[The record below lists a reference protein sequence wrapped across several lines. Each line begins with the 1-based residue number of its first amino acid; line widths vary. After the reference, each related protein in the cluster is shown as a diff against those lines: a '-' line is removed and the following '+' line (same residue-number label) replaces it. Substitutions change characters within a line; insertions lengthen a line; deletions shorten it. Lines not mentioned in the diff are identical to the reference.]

1 MTYGDDNRIPVEVH
15 VSTFRGHGTHV
26 YVVMRERPRA
36 EAADRDAE
44 KLDATAESVDQDPST
59 GGSES
64 GVGNGHPSGTDPTGT
79 ERMMK
84 FHSREAAERWID
96 YTYTREFGEMTHR
109 LVFVDDIQQRW
120 FYREGD

>member
-1 MTYGDDNRIPVEVH
+1 MSEEDGRIPVEVR

-26 YVVMRERPRA
+26 HVVMRERHTQGR
-36 EAADRDAE
+36 
-44 KLDATAESVDQDPST
+44 
-59 GGSES
+59 
-64 GVGNGHPSGTDPTGT
+64 

-96 YTYTREFGEMTHR
+96 YTYKREFGEKTHR
-109 LVFVDDIQQRW
+109 LVYVDDIQKRW